1 MLQRTVLRLIPFAW
15 QAALLRAASGLARRL
30 LRDPAI
36 RHRGHR
42 VQLCAGDESSA
53 HIFVSFRFWGR
64 WAHERYAQEVV
75 ERLLGARAGRVY
87 VLDGGASFGL
97 YSLLAASL
105 STVEKVVA
113 VEADPRVI
121 ACLRRTVADA
131 DLGARIECVHAG
143 LVDRADRMLVSSA
156 TREHS
161 EWTTVLSASRGP
173 AAGQALTAVT
183 GDALVDALG
192 LADDDTLFV
201 KLDIEGSEAAA
212 LAGLARTLA
221 HPRDA
226 LYMIEF
232 HTGILNQ
239 QPGGATAFADTLWD
253 ADMAAIYVIDED
265 GACLRPIA
273 DRAAFHALAAALS
286 AARFPYNLANL
297 LLVKRGLGATEVT
310 VQAANW

>member
-1 MLQRTVLRLIPFAW
+1 MLQRTLLRLIPFAW
-15 QAALLRAASGLARRL
+15 QAALLTAASALARRL
-30 LRDPAI
+30 LRDPAV

-53 HIFVSFRFWGR
+53 RIFVSCRFWGR

-75 ERLLGARAGRVY
+75 ERLLSARAGRVF

-105 STVEKVVA
+105 RTVEKVVA

-131 DLGARIECVHAG
+131 GLGTRIECVHAG
-143 LVDRADRMLVSSA
+143 LVDRADRVLVSSA
-156 TREHS
+156 TRDHS
-161 EWTTVLSASRGP
+161 EWTSVLSAPTETRAGP
-173 AAGQALTAVT
+173 ALAAVT
-183 GDALVDALG
+183 GDALVETLG
-192 LADDDTLFV
+192 LTDHDTLFV

-212 LAGLARTLA
+212 LAGLGRTLA

-239 QPGGATAFADTLWD
+239 QPGGAAAFADTLWD
-253 ADMAAIYVIDED
+253 TDMAGLYVIDED

-273 DRAAFHALAAALS
+273 DRTSFHALAATLG

-297 LLVKRGLGATEVT
+297 LLVKRGLGSTEVT
-310 VQAANW
+310 VRAANW